1 MAGSPRDPGINVE
14 TLERLKWKLSI
25 GKHELGPL
33 WPLPSFSR
41 GHGGVKNG
49 RFWGQNQVTMARSPR
64 DPGITLKLFNAS
76 NHIYMKRKTWFRASM
91 TPAILLPCAWGIK
104 NGRFWGQN
112 QVTMAGSPFSP
123 GHEWRGQNMV
133 DFWSHAWIWSETKMS
148 SWTPILR
155 HCVALPNLT
164 GDFFVCHMP
173 EYGQKR
179 KCPPG
184 H

>member
-1 MAGSPRDPGINVE
+1 MP
-14 TLERLKWKLSI
+14 LS
-25 GKHELGPL
+25 
-33 WPLPSFSR
+33 PLPSFSR
-41 GHGGVKNG
+41 GHGGSKMADFEVKI
-49 RFWGQNQVTMARSPR
+49 RSQWQGH
-64 DPGITLKLFNAS
+64 PGTLESTWKLLNAS
-76 NHIYMKRKTWFRASM
+76 NKNYINRKTWIRATL

-155 HCVALPNLT
+155 HYVALPNLT
-164 GDFFVCHMP
+164 GDFFVCQMP

-179 KCPPG
+179 KRPPG
-184 H
+184 PQFWGTAPPPLLFLTGSKK

>member
-1 MAGSPRDPGINVE
+1 MP
-14 TLERLKWKLSI
+14 LS
-25 GKHELGPL
+25 
-33 WPLPSFSR
+33 PLPSFSR
-41 GHGGVKNG
+41 GHGGSKMADFEVKI
-49 RFWGQNQVTMARSPR
+49 RSQWQGH
-64 DPGITLKLFNAS
+64 PGTLESTWKLLNAS
-76 NHIYMKRKTWFRASM
+76 NKNYINRKTWIRATL
-91 TPAILLPCAWGIK
+91 TPAILLVCAWGIK

-123 GHEWRGQNMV
+123 GHEWRGQNMI

-164 GDFFVCHMP
+164 GDFFVCQMP

-184 H
+184 PQFWGTVPPPLLFLTESKK

>member
-1 MAGSPRDPGINVE
+1 MAEFRSKSGQNGRVTQGPWNQRGNSWTPQIK
-14 TLERLKWKLSI
+14 TISI

-49 RFWGQNQVTMARSPR
+49 RFWGQNRVTMARSPR

-133 DFWSHAWIWSETKMS
+133 DFRSQWQGYLATLESLMTLY
-148 SWTPILR
+148 TP
-155 HCVALPNLT
+155 
-164 GDFFVCHMP
+164 
-173 EYGQKR
+173 
-179 KCPPG
+179 
-184 H
+184 

>member
-64 DPGITLKLFNAS
+64 DPGITLKLFYAS

-91 TPAILLPCAWGIK
+91 TPAILLPCARGVK
-104 NGRFWGQN
+104 NGINWHKWHFDASH
-112 QVTMAGSPFSP
+112 QVFITRKTLFRAFNTPAIPLWARVGWKIANFRSVSPRQP
-123 GHEWRGQNMV
+123 
-133 DFWSHAWIWSETKMS
+133 WI
-148 SWTPILR
+148 
-155 HCVALPNLT
+155 V
-164 GDFFVCHMP
+164 
-173 EYGQKR
+173 
-179 KCPPG
+179 
-184 H
+184 